1 MDKNLALE
9 VLELFDLYQQRRE
22 KSVGSNQTGQLMHG
36 PSSLFGTPGLEP
48 NVISTIYQPRGLGA
62 VLPRVPTRFTN
73 PLFPALVGQG
83 AASGSEPSDACGDP
97 KRAGAK
103 QLGTLTAQFGF
114 LQRGTNTID
123 PSRIIQLINRG
134 EFTDLQLIGSLLSN
148 QTGMAPGGLDNSA
161 NVLNNAIYSEMN
173 GVGVEFE
180 RVLSTQ
186 LWQGAIANS
195 NGSGYKEFPGLDAQ
209 IATGQKDAINN
220 VTVPALDSYVT
231 SFQYQRVDSTGNRDI
246 VEDLSMM
253 EFYLYDL
260 ANQTGMSVEWVI
272 VMRPNLWQELT
283 SVWPIAYN
291 TNRGGILAG
300 NERLMIDGGDMIAQR
315 DAMRRSMTLE
325 INARTYR
332 VVLDNGINEKTNI
345 TSGSVPAG
353 NYASSIYMV
362 PVRVNGLPMTRIEH
376 LDYRVI
382 AQYLGQTGE
391 LANKTMFWSPD
402 GLFLWVY
409 RDLPGFCF
417 DLVARTEQRVVLQTP
432 HLAGRIDNV
441 LYAPVTHLR
450 EPDPAS
456 PYFVQGGVSVQP
468 GVSTNYA
475 VWR

>member
-1 MDKNLALE
+1 MDKTLAME
-9 VLELFDLYQQRRE
+9 VLELFDLYQKQRE
-22 KSVGSNQTGQLMHG
+22 KAVGSNQTGQLMHG

-48 NVISTIYQPRGLGA
+48 NVVSTIYQPRGLGS

-83 AASGSEPSDACGDP
+83 AAQGSEPTDACGDP

-103 QLGTLTAQFGF
+103 QVGTLTAQFGF

-173 GVGVEFE
+173 GVGIEFE

-186 LWQGAIANS
+186 LWQGAIANNS
-195 NGSGYKEFPGLDAQ
+195 GSGYKEFPGLDAQ
-209 IATGQKDAINN
+209 IATGQRDAINN
-220 VTVPALDSYVT
+220 VTVPALDSYVS
-231 SFQYQRVDSTGNRDI
+231 SFQLQRIDGSGNRDI
-246 VEDLSMM
+246 VSDLSMM
-253 EFYLYDL
+253 EFYLTDL
-260 ANQTGMSVEWVI
+260 AAQTGMNVEWVI
-272 VMRPNLWQELT
+272 AMRPNLWQELT

-291 TNRGGILAG
+291 TNRGSILAG
-300 NERLMIDGGDMIAQR
+300 NNRLMIDGGDMIAQR

-345 TSGSVPAG
+345 NTAGIPAG
-353 NYASSIYMV
+353 NYASSIYMI
-362 PVRVNGLPMTRIEH
+362 PVRVNGMPMTRIEH

-402 GLFLWVY
+402 GMFLWVY

-432 HLAGRIDNV
+432 HLAGRIDNIR
-441 LYAPVTHLR
+441 YAPITHLR

-468 GVSTNYA
+468 VDATFA
-475 VWR
+475 VWK